1 MAPSIGG
8 GFIPSG
14 VPIFDSIV
22 NDKIAKGLVGKQNV
36 KNDVFDDD
44 GIIVGTTPNINGTP
58 VYQDPVNNSYS
69 SIPNHFTADRDPTN
83 DDNYRDGWREGS
95 KWYNLP
101 NNRVWICVESTP
113 SHVVWRLVESY
124 KLESSKLEFR
134 RVGPIEILNLSNN
147 NYTIKLPQI
156 SSTYNSV
163 IVEVVSVYVKDF
175 GRILEGFG
183 YDPVTSN
190 ILIDTSSVPNFNLMN
205 KVAYLEC
212 MVRIGL

>member
-44 GIIVGTTPNINGTP
+44 GIIVGTTPNINDTP
-58 VYQDPVNNSYS
+58 VPS
-69 SIPNHFTADRDPTN
+69 HFTADRDPTN
-83 DDNYRDGWREGS
+83 DDNYQDGWREGS

-124 KLESSKLEFR
+124 KPESYKPESYKLEFR